1 MKNIVFLSLILIF
14 LPRRLFAQ
22 RIIDLSYA
30 EDMQGNYNFSCNN
43 KAYCNYILEIGFTS
57 LDNATCDHSLPY
69 RAVVKPGMNKLFK
82 LSKQRPD
89 DPVQF
94 KYKIGYFKGC
104 LDPKVDTGFTYLLPV
119 SPGKST
125 QAYEL
130 GTLPKQNAGDP
141 QAKNVYAIRLR
152 MKPGDTIF
160 AARRGTVT
168 EMDVSSNLNDSGV
181 VSAHSDNYI
190 EIVQGDC
197 SFAHYGIIKRNGSFV
212 KPGQEVE
219 AGQPI
224 GLVCGD
230 KYGRGA
236 EIRFDVYYNQTIDQ
250 GSVSGNGMG
259 SADIY
264 WVYVPLKF
272 WTKKNG
278 KGMLKHGGTYTS
290 EWPKAIVAQEIKSS
304 PPHHPRKAH
313 AS

>member
-1 MKNIVFLSLILIF
+1 MKNFVFLVLILIF
-14 LPRRLFAQ
+14 LPSFLFGQ

-30 EDMQGNYNFSCNN
+30 EDRQGNYNFSCNN

-57 LDNATCDHSLPY
+57 LDNATCDHPLPY

-82 LSKQRPD
+82 LSKQRPG

-94 KYKIGYFKGC
+94 KYKIGYFSGC

-168 EMDVSSNLNDSGV
+168 EVDVSSNLNDSGV

-190 EIVQGDC
+190 EIVQEDC
-197 SFAHYGIIKRNGSFV
+197 SFAQYGIIKKNGSFV
-212 KPGQEVE
+212 KPGQAVE

-224 GLVCGD
+224 GLVGGD
-230 KYGRGA
+230 KYGRGS
-236 EIRFDVYYNQTIDQ
+236 EIRLDVHYNQTIDQ
-250 GSVSGNGMG
+250 SDGSG

-264 WVYVPLKF
+264 WVYVPLRF

-278 KGMLKHGGTYTS
+278 KGMLKHGGTYIS
-290 EWPKAIVAQEIKSS
+290 EWPKAIVTQEIKS
-304 PPHHPRKAH
+304 PPTHHPHKAH
-313 AS
+313 TAPMPG

>member
-1 MKNIVFLSLILIF
+1 MKNIFFLSILLIF
-14 LPRRLFAQ
+14 LPRCLFAQ

-57 LDNATCDHSLPY
+57 LDNATSDHPLPY

-82 LSKQRPD
+82 LSKQRPG

-94 KYKIGYFKGC
+94 KYKIGYFSGC
-104 LDPKVDTGFTYLLPV
+104 LDPKVDTGFTFLLPI

-125 QAYEL
+125 QAYEV

-141 QAKNVYAIRLR
+141 QMKNVYAVRLR

-160 AARRGTVT
+160 AARRGTIT

-212 KPGQEVE
+212 KPGQVVE

-224 GLVCGD
+224 GLVGGD

-236 EIRFDVYYNQTIDQ
+236 EIRLDVHYNQTTDQ
-250 GSVSGNGMG
+250 SDGSGSGAG

-278 KGMLKHGGTYTS
+278 KGMLKHGATYTS
-290 EWPKAIVAQEIKSS
+290 EWPKTILTQEIKS
-304 PPHHPRKAH
+304 PPVHHPRKAH
-313 AS
+313 TG